1 MFRQL
6 ALLLT
11 PPRTPLPADVA
22 EQATRTVLGLH
33 PIQLSRFLEEV
44 WESRNPNLQD
54 ITPTALEIPPNV
66 PQVGLE
72 RDSGIR
78 DLVLQWVVITG
89 TATSGSFKLRF
100 TRTGQTPITT
110 DPIPFTAA
118 AADVKSALVAKG
130 VPSTDVVADGGP
142 LPGAAVSLK
151 FQSALGARAITLE
164 VVDSTVAGTGTP
176 PPTVSIVG
184 LYPPRLWN
192 HLIYA

>member
-11 PPRTPLPADVA
+11 PPLPSPPAQDVA
-22 EQATRTVLGLH
+22 EQATMTVLGIH

-100 TRTGQTPITT
+100 TRAGQTPITT
-110 DPIPFTAA
+110 AAIPFDA
-118 AADVKSALVAKG
+118 S
-130 VPSTDVVADGGP
+130 
-142 LPGAAVSLK
+142 
-151 FQSALGARAITLE
+151 
-164 VVDSTVAGTGTP
+164 
-176 PPTVSIVG
+176 
-184 LYPPRLWN
+184 
-192 HLIYA
+192 